1 VCLSNVLCEIPEAV
15 VEGNAVWTWVN
26 VVKSSAGVVVHNME
40 EEVGPVGELLRT
52 VGAGVIYW
60 ASSGVAPWHRLVGA
74 EPVGD
79 LLAELVSLNE
89 VVVILFVWVKLM
101 GALRGKRTSMSLTF
115 WMQQGVEGEVR
126 LWIGDLAVGAEDF
139 WRGLAHVGGE
149 WGEVTSLSK
158 RAFMCSSG
166 LCW

>member
-1 VCLSNVLCEIPEAV
+1 VCLSNVLCEISEVV

-26 VVKSSAGVVVHNME
+26 VVKSSAGVVMHNVE
-40 EEVGPVGELLRT
+40 KEVGPVGELLRT
-52 VGAGVIYW
+52 GRASVIYW

-89 VVVILFVWVKLM
+89 VVVILFMCVKLM
-101 GALRGKRTSMSLTF
+101 GALRDKGTSMLLTF

-126 LWIGDLAVGAEDF
+126 LWIGDLAVGAGDF
-139 WRGLAHVGGE
+139 
-149 WGEVTSLSK
+149 
-158 RAFMCSSG
+158 
-166 LCW
+166 